1 MSRLIETYFMLISCP
16 SDVLDFLPQIEEA
29 VDSFNRGFGESHSV
43 QINTKHWTKN
53 SFAYLEKGM
62 SGQDV
67 INQQIVEKSDMMV
80 AVFWTRFG
88 TPTEK
93 YGSGTEEEINRMLD
107 SQKPVFLFFL
117 DKPISPSK
125 IDIEQLSRIRKFT
138 DKLSTQK
145 YGLYFIINNES
156 QLTNIFRD
164 QLESH
169 FKNILS
175 DKKNTPASDG
185 GMSRNTLQS
194 WTDELLLKQGDWHRA
209 RNTVSVLWV
218 DDRPEDHVYGRKM
231 LESIGIEVIPA
242 FSTNQALMWLEK
254 IEVAVI
260 ISDMGCKEGKT
271 DGWFLLDHLRRIGNQ
286 TPFIMFTDSKSPEY
300 VAEVEQH
307 GGQGYTSDYLE
318 LISMVK
324 SFLLDTYIRPR
335 FPQQ

>member
-1 MSRLIETYFMLISCP
+1 MPRSIETYSMLISCP

-53 SFAYLEKGM
+53 SFTYLEKGM

-145 YGLYFIINNES
+145 YGLYFSIDNES
-156 QLTNIFRD
+156 LLAIRLRD
-164 QLESH
+164 QLEMYFPS
-169 FKNILS
+169 ILS
-175 DKKNTPASDG
+175 DKKSAPASG
-185 GMSRNTLQS
+185 GNKSRR
-194 WTDELLLKQGDWHRA
+194 K
-209 RNTVSVLWV
+209 VSVLWV
-218 DDRPEDHVYGRKM
+218 DDKPENNVYGRKAF
-231 LESIGIEVIPA
+231 ENIGIEVITA
-242 FSTNQALMWLEK
+242 LSTDQALLWLENND
-254 IEVAVI
+254 VSVI
-260 ISDMGCKEGKT
+260 ISDMGRKEGKEE
-271 DGWFLLDHLRRIGNQ
+271 GYVLLDRLRQIGNQ
-286 TPFIMFTDSKSPEY
+286 TPFIIFASSKVPEH
-300 VAEVEQH
+300 VAEVAKR
-307 GGQGYTSDYLE
+307 GGQGCTNDFIE

-324 SFLLDTYIRPR
+324 AYVLNTYV
-335 FPQQ
+335 